1 MKRNLKI
8 YSLNSY
14 LIQIKNLIRNKINI
28 SNIFIN
34 DDTLKKNYIY
44 F

>member
-28 SNIFIN
+28 SNIFIY